1 MGPRIPPPF
10 ADPPQPTR
18 NASKLHADFGE
29 CPPGPGRWLRSP
41 PRLRLGERV
50 RRAGGG
56 LRWLA
61 QTAAGRRSQPAV
73 LPPPLRL
80 QGSSA
85 TSPSCGYGRTAP
97 NPPPGGPP
105 RVIISVLRS
114 GATP

>member
-61 QTAAGRRSQPAV
+61 RTAAGRRSQPAA
-73 LPPPLRL
+73 LPPPLR
-80 QGSSA
+80 
-85 TSPSCGYGRTAP
+85 PSGYRALRRPVLPAAPAGLGQTGRLES
-97 NPPPGGPP
+97 
-105 RVIISVLRS
+105 RVL
-114 GATP
+114 